1 MNMLIYSKLY
11 CVYVA
16 TDEDSSQRL
25 GLESHLI
32 WVETQLGLENWN
44 FVLFFWP
51 NKIKELNVIPSHIV
65 ICNLMQTDECKLQ
78 QQKKKNR

>member
-1 MNMLIYSKLY
+1 MNMLIYSKLN
-11 CVYVA
+11 CVYFA
-16 TDEDSSQRL
+16 TDEDSNQRL

-32 WVETQLGLENWN
+32 WVETHLGLENWN

-51 NKIKELNVIPSHIV
+51 NKMKELNVIMH
-65 ICNLMQTDECKLQ
+65 TDECKLQ